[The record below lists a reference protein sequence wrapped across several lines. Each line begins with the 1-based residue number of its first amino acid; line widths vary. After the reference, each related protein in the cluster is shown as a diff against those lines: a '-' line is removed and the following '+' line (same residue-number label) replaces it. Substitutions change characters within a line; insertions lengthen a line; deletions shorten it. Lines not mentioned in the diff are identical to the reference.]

1 LCALQ
6 LGHAAAADL
15 MALIKEQ
22 PGYDEIQ
29 KAVRKAGGLHDPIV
43 VSHDGLVIEGNTRTA
58 AVKTLH
64 AGNPSD
70 ARWHSIPVARLPKTV
85 PERSIAMLMA
95 SYHVAGKTVW
105 RPYAQAD
112 QMVQLRTLHGWTVEQ
127 IADETRM
134 SSKRV
139 QQHLEAY
146 AYLVEEVLPKVRN
159 GGESQL
165 LESRFSHALEF
176 VTRKNLAAIRGDP
189 NVRRNL
195 AQLLV
200 DNKIKGAE
208 VKELDKVMKHRKAS
222 NALKKDGFGAAKTV
236 LSETDPLAGSKVL
249 KEVQAVTR
257 LLSKMGQTDIALL
270 KKSSPARKV
279 ILQLDDAIRSVAT
292 IVGMKLSTN
301 DV

>member
-1 LCALQ
+1 RRETQVADLGYDFLEASGRHHVVVHQDHIASRSVHRVHVLDKFRQRRRIAVCALQ

-112 QMVQLRTLHGWTVEQ
+112 
-127 IADETRM
+127 
-134 SSKRV
+134 
-139 QQHLEAY
+139 
-146 AYLVEEVLPKVRN
+146 
-159 GGESQL
+159 
-165 LESRFSHALEF
+165 
-176 VTRKNLAAIRGDP
+176 
-189 NVRRNL
+189 
-195 AQLLV
+195 
-200 DNKIKGAE
+200 
-208 VKELDKVMKHRKAS
+208 
-222 NALKKDGFGAAKTV
+222 
-236 LSETDPLAGSKVL
+236 
-249 KEVQAVTR
+249 
-257 LLSKMGQTDIALL
+257 
-270 KKSSPARKV
+270 
-279 ILQLDDAIRSVAT
+279 
-292 IVGMKLSTN
+292 
-301 DV
+301 